1 MYTYSLLHFLMSAKY
16 DETFSQHLASVE
28 MPQTSNTDTESTSHL
43 KKKKCISEREKKT
56 LTSIKYNHKRNWE
69 VSKNHCGNKEM

>member
-43 KKKKCISEREKKT
+43 KKKNVLVRER
-56 LTSIKYNHKRNWE
+56 KR
-69 VSKNHCGNKEM
+69 H